1 VTNPPSPFQPPVD
14 EQTTT
19 TPTELNEPSDVVAPP
34 QAFVPA
40 IIDPDRPPWAEPKWR
55 GVLSAFLVWAGSVA
69 CLVFVP
75 LVLLVPYL
83 IYRIVNGSTQAVLT
97 HLESDKAFLFLS
109 VLGVIPAHV
118 LTFLICYLLV
128 TGRRKYPLGKTLGLS
143 WPSSWSPLK
152 GGLTCVLIAGA
163 LFGGGALITY
173 YFPGEKTQLDM
184 LIESSAGAR
193 IVTAL
198 LAVVTAPVVE
208 EMVYRGILYPAMAN
222 VFGSAFAIAIVS
234 FLFAGV
240 HYLQYQNNLAVVG
253 VITLVSITLTAVR
266 AYTRRLLPC
275 LVVHLVFNGIQAV
288 IILLYPFLP
297 KPESSPQPVPGEL
310 LAFVTRLFS

>member
-1 VTNPPSPFQPPVD
+1 MN
-14 EQTTT
+14 
-19 TPTELNEPSDVVAPP
+19 ELSAVVAPP
-34 QAFVPA
+34 PVYTQAT
-40 IIDPDRPPWAEPKWR
+40 IDPDRPQWAEPPWR
-55 GVLSAFLVWAGSVA
+55 GVLRAFLVWAGSVA

-75 LVLLVPYL
+75 LVLLVPYV
-83 IYRIVNGSTQAVLT
+83 IYRIVNSSSQAVIT
-97 HLESDKAFLFLS
+97 HLENDKTFLFLS

-118 LTFLICYLLV
+118 LTFLMCYLLV

-143 WPSSWSPLK
+143 WPSRWSTLK
-152 GGLTCVLIAGA
+152 GLLVCVLIAGA

-173 YFPGEKTQLDM
+173 YLPGEKTQLDM

-193 IVTAL
+193 VVTAL

-234 FLFAGV
+234 ILFAGV

-253 VITLVSITLTAVR
+253 VISLVSITLTAVR

-275 LVVHLVFNGIQAV
+275 LVIHLVFNGIQAV

-297 KPESSPQPVPGEL
+297 KPEASPQPVPGEL
-310 LAFVTRLFS
+310 FTLVTRLLS

>member
-1 VTNPPSPFQPPVD
+1 MWSCRLKLLVQRKSI
-14 EQTTT
+14 QTG
-19 TPTELNEPSDVVAPP
+19 
-34 QAFVPA
+34 
-40 IIDPDRPPWAEPKWR
+40 RPWAEPKWR

-97 HLESDKAFLFLS
+97 HLENDKAFLFLS

-152 GGLTCVLIAGA
+152 GGLICVLIAGA

-173 YFPGEKTQLDM
+173 YFPGEKTQLDI

-208 EMVYRGILYPAMAN
+208 EMVYRGILYPAMAT
-222 VFGSAFAIAIVS
+222 VFGSALAIAIVS

-310 LAFVTRLFS
+310 VAFVTRLFS